1 MTGRRGAL
9 VTGAGR
15 GLGKGIAAMLA
26 SRGFHVMVT
35 DLDGRSAAT
44 AAADIGHGAIS
55 AELDVRDHEQVEH
68 LRDFLIEQ
76 VDTLS
81 VWVNNAGVLLTGPA
95 WEQTPEQ
102 RRLHLDVNALGTING
117 TVAAIAA
124 MREQGGHIVNIAS
137 LAGITPVPGEAIYA
151 ASKHAVIGFS
161 TSTASDL
168 KLAGI
173 DNVRISCLCPDGIWT
188 PMLHDKL
195 ADPQAALSFSGRLLE
210 PGEVVRA
217 VGRALDSP
225 RPVITLPAWRGAM
238 ARFGAA
244 FPRLGTAALP
254 LLTAHGRRKQTAVL
268 RAEKSTQR

>member
-1 MTGRRGAL
+1 
-9 VTGAGR
+9 
-15 GLGKGIAAMLA
+15 MLA

-195 ADPQAALSFSGRLLE
+195 ADPQAALSFSGRLLD